1 MLDLRQYGLR
11 AGDSRRVD
19 LRVDLE
25 PVVLGGQTYLPE
37 PATVDA
43 RLDLQATPDG
53 LYLRLRFACEV
64 VGPCVRCLDPARLA
78 VRIDVAEYHE
88 PAAAADGDEEAV
100 SDYLQ
105 ELQLDVQ
112 RWARDALVLAVP
124 GTLLC
129 RPDCRGLCPVCGANL
144 NDDPGH
150 AHDEERFDE
159 RWAALRAL
167 RDEGNGQ
174 PDR

>member
-1 MLDLRQYGLR
+1 MLDLSQYGLR

-19 LRVDLE
+19 IALDPE
-25 PVVLGGQTYLPE
+25 PVVLGGQTYLPD
-37 PATVDA
+37 PASVVA

-53 LYLRLRFACEV
+53 LYMRLRFACEI
-64 VGPCVRCLDPARLA
+64 VGPCVRCLDPARVA
-78 VRIDVAEYHE
+78 VAIDATEYHE
-88 PAAAADGDEEAV
+88 PGAVADGDEEAV
-100 SDYLQ
+100 SDYLDD
-105 ELQLDVQ
+105 LCLDVE

-124 GTLLC
+124 ATVRC

-150 AHDEERFDE
+150 SHEQEQFDE

-167 RDEGNGQ
+167 RDDDGNSSG
-174 PDR
+174 